1 MVDGIDR
8 RSLLAAAGTLGLAGS
23 SGCLGAIETALG
35 AEEGRR
41 ELDATRA
48 EWLIHAEVN
57 DRRERRDLPAL
68 AHEPALS
75 DDATAYSRDMARRGF
90 YGHENPEG
98 ERVHQRI
105 SVNCVDV
112 GENIMRTHWREAV
125 QLEAGTIRI
134 ETEADLS
141 EHAVDSWMGS
151 PGHRQNLLNPSF
163 DAQGIGVAADDGDVY
178 LTQVL
183 CGG

>member
-1 MVDGIDR
+1 MVESPDR

-23 SGCLGAIETALG
+23 AGCLGAMETALG
-35 AEEGRR
+35 FEQDRQSM
-41 ELDATRA
+41 DATRA
-48 EWLIHAEVN
+48 EWLIHGEVN
-57 DRRERRDLPAL
+57 DRRELRDLPELDHDPDL
-68 AHEPALS
+68 AA
-75 DDATAYSRDMARRGF
+75 DATAYSQEMATRGF

-98 ERVHQRI
+98 ERVYQRI

-112 GENIMRTHWREAV
+112 GENIMRTYWQEPV
-125 QLEAGTIRI
+125 ELEAGTIRV
-134 ETEADLS
+134 ETEADLA

-151 PGHRQNLLNPSF
+151 PGHRQNVLNPSF
-163 DAQGIGVAADDGDVY
+163 DAQGIGVAADGSDVY